1 MQGRF
6 ANKVVVITGA
16 AGGIGRATAVRF
28 AAEGARAVLVD
39 LPSAPLDAARA
50 AAEQAGGEA
59 LAVPADVR
67 SAADVQG
74 YVAAATQQFG
84 GIDCFFNNAGIEGWS
99 GPCTEYPEEIFDQVL
114 AVNVKGVWL
123 GMKYV
128 APAMRERGGGAIV
141 NTASMAGLRPTPNI
155 IAYGASKHA
164 VIGMTATAAHEFARD
179 NIRVNAVCP
188 GPIETDSP
196 PRARREPGRSGRRQ
210 GPAEGE
216 PAVRS
221 LRGARRGGGA
231 GGVPLQRG
239 RRLHQW
245 GGVSD
250 PRGLPLTHAREVPYG
265 CRRHPSM
272 EKPSGSRTVLVHQ
285 GDATSRVTCPCP
297 VRSSARSTSPG
308 PTRRT
313 LPSPHSISA
322 APRSVITNCRRGAG

>member
-6 ANKVVVITGA
+6 ANKVAVITGA

-39 LPSAPLDAARA
+39 LPSAPLDEARA

-74 YVAAATQQFG
+74 YVAAATQRFG

-141 NTASMAGLRPTPNI
+141 NTASMAGLQPTPNI

-164 VIGMTATAAHEFARD
+164 VIGMTTTAAQEFAPD

-188 GPIETDSP
+188 GPIETDMMRRLE
-196 PRARREPGRSGRRQ
+196 RAGNPDDPGAARVQRRESLPFGRY
-210 GPAEGE
+210 GE
-216 PAVRS
+216 PDEVAALVAFLCS
-221 LRGARRGGGA
+221 EDAAYISGAAYPIHGA
-231 GGVPLQRG
+231 YR
-239 RRLHQW
+239 
-245 GGVSD
+245 
-250 PRGLPLTHAREVPYG
+250 
-265 CRRHPSM
+265 
-272 EKPSGSRTVLVHQ
+272 
-285 GDATSRVTCPCP
+285 
-297 VRSSARSTSPG
+297 
-308 PTRRT
+308 
-313 LPSPHSISA
+313 
-322 APRSVITNCRRGAG
+322 